1 MKTKY
6 KGFYVIWVSI
16 SIFSLALSVGIVIY
30 LCCSGGSFGISHIS
44 FGDASVTVLCTIVGL
59 LVGWQIYKTIEV
71 DNKMVELK
79 EMKYSLKSYVITLS
93 TKESENSS
101 TPQHNIHNYIAAIEY
116 ALDSGDKEAIELPLS
131 LIRNMEN
138 RKDIY
143 QVYKGEKKRYVKILK
158 KTEEDVED
166 LIKAINKAREVEH

>member
-1 MKTKY
+1 MKIKY
-6 KGFYVIWVSI
+6 KGFYVMSPFI
-16 SIFSLALSVGIVIY
+16 SVISLILSLCIVAY
-30 LCCSGGSFGISHIS
+30 LCYSGGSFGISHVS
-44 FGDASVTVLCTIVGL
+44 FGDTSVTVLCAIVGL
-59 LVGWQIYKTIEV
+59 LVGWQIYKTIEAN
-71 DNKMVELK
+71 NKMVELK

-116 ALDSGDKEAIELPLS
+116 ALDSGDKEAIGLPLS

-143 QVYKGEKKRYVKILK
+143 QVYKGEKKRYIKILK
-158 KTEEDVED
+158 KTEEDVGD